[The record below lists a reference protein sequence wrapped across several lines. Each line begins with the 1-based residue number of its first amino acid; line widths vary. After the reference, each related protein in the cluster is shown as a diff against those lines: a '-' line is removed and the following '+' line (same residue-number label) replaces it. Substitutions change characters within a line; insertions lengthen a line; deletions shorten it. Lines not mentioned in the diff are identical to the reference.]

1 VIEQPEPTAPQY
13 LVAACGLASF
23 GLLVASFLW
32 AHHWGPRADAIVAG
46 WAITTL
52 IAGIGGM
59 RMEGRTKPS
68 WLATSA
74 LVFSAVSLL
83 ALLTAGLSYAVGGD
97 PTGGCGGG

>member
-1 VIEQPEPTAPQY
+1 MIEEQPRLQG
-13 LVAACGLASF
+13 LVAASGFASF

-52 IAGIGGM
+52 IAGIGGI

-74 LVFSAVSLL
+74 MVFAAISLL
-83 ALLTAGLSYAVGGD
+83 ALVTASVAYAVGGD